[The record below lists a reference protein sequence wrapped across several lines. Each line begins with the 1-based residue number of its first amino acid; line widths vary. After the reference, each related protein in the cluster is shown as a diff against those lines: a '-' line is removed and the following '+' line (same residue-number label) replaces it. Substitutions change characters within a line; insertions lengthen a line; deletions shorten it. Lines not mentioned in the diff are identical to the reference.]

1 MVHFDSSSAQGN
13 SLFPVSPFKLLLYWC
28 SFQAGGGEWEPG
40 SGNEEILQ
48 IASFESLNASERKTF
63 SDAGERW
70 NNGGGRHQTISDVNG
85 KLGLVSVP
93 TKCILITSIITW

>member
-13 SLFPVSPFKLLLYWC
+13 SLFPVSPFKLRLYWC
-28 SFQAGGGEWEPG
+28 SGGWEPG
-40 SGNEEILQ
+40 SSNKEILQ